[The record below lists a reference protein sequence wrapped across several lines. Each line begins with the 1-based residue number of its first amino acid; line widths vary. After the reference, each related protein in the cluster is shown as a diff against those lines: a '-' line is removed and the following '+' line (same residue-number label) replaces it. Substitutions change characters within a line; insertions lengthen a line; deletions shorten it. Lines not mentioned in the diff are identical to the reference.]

1 MITSPLGR
9 VPGLSSQISLIA
21 EQFELELI
29 EKTVK
34 LKVRTSRELGPV
46 LQQSE
51 EFEFEGETLK
61 LPVLQLV
68 PSVSLHSPQATCSV
82 PVFQLVPTAPLSRE
96 FELGDETL
104 ELSAV
109 QAEKNTSMEHVLLI
123 AAVPTRAL
131 PTIPLSRVERK

>member
-1 MITSPLGR
+1 M
-9 VPGLSSQISLIA
+9 
-21 EQFELELI
+21 I

-34 LKVRTSRELGPV
+34 LKVRASRDLRPV
-46 LQQSE
+46 LAQSE
-51 EFEFEGETLK
+51 EFEFEADTLK
-61 LPVLQLV
+61 L
-68 PSVSLHSPQATCSV
+68 

-104 ELSAV
+104 ELTAV

>member
-1 MITSPLGR
+1 MYLPNVQQCAGGFVAFSEPAEGLRLNESRIKAITGR
-9 VPGLSSQISLIA
+9 
-21 EQFELELI
+21 
-29 EKTVK
+29 
-34 LKVRTSRELGPV
+34 SRMAARFLFHD
-46 LQQSE
+46 
-51 EFEFEGETLK
+51 EFEFEAETLK
-61 LPVLQLV
+61 L
-68 PSVSLHSPQATCSV
+68 

-96 FELGDETL
+96 FELVDETL